1 MSKVQKKVDKGGKHN
16 DLQPYE
22 ILLNHHPTD
31 GLLIAESIIDSSIE
45 KMHHMMY
52 LKTLEEKLKP
62 HTVKLLKS
70 QLIIQCSFN
79 CMVPDRKVD
88 D

>member
-1 MSKVQKKVDKGGKHN
+1 
-16 DLQPYE
+16 
-22 ILLNHHPTD
+22 
-31 GLLIAESIIDSSIE
+31 
-45 KMHHMMY
+45 MMY

-88 D
+88 DQFLRDDDIEEPRPLDRDNYIPKDCDLNTKPNMFVDEQDKMEFL